1 MAAWWM
7 WLVSIQHVGHNNNNL
22 KYIKNITQLVANFNA
37 SVIDMKCK
45 LFIEEAGELVTYNVV
60 HPMTSI

>member
-1 MAAWWM
+1 M